1 MNSEDRCYSQ
11 RPMRDT
17 HLQGRLRVSVLKQG
31 NEQANQED
39 LILRMESQGV
49 ASHCAPAPI

>member
-1 MNSEDRCYSQ
+1 
-11 RPMRDT
+11 MRDT

-31 NEQANQED
+31 NERANQED

-49 ASHCAPAPI
+49 AGHCAPAPI